1 MGGGCFGSWLVACE
15 ETDEGVLS
23 FMADGKGAGT
33 EARPYCISMADGVV
47 CRFEDK
53 SNLVDGD
60 AG

>member
-1 MGGGCFGSWLVACE
+1 M
-15 ETDEGVLS
+15 
-23 FMADGKGAGT
+23 GAGT